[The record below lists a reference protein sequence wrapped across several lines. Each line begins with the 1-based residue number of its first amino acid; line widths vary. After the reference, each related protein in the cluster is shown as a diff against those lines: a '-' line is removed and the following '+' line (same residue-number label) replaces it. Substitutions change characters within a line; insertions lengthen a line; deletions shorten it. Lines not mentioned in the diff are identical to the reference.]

1 MRILTRYLLA
11 RFLGF
16 LAAIL
21 GIVLTTLL
29 ITTLLLDFDDVL
41 DPNRGFVWTVVKLLL
56 QIPAESF
63 RTVLP
68 ISALAAS
75 LACFGLSARWLEVTA
90 MRAAGISPLRAA
102 LPVLG
107 AALVISGLAL
117 LMDQTVSVEAAR
129 ALDRHVRGD
138 QEDRVTLG
146 RGSFWYHSGARLF
159 NIQDSDPDRGV
170 LHGVIVYERSPEGRL
185 LRTIEARSAAVR
197 SGRQWLLQN
206 AIVRTFDLERPA
218 APPRFERC
226 AERPYLPGGHADLAV
241 ADASASALT
250 LRELRQYIKARKR
263 QGANVDRFRTVEQER
278 VTEPFTVLL
287 FVLLA
292 IPLGLRVEQSKSLA
306 VPALQGVALAALY
319 LFARGLASTLAS
331 QGVTP
336 PAASIW
342 IVLVAF
348 LGLGTWRLA
357 RVPR

>member
-41 DPNRGFVWTVVKLLL
+41 DPNRGFLWTLVKLAL
-56 QIPAESF
+56 QIPAESL

-90 MRAAGISPLRAA
+90 MKAAGVSPLRAA

-107 AALVISGLAL
+107 AAVVLSGAAL
-117 LMDQTVSVEAAR
+117 LMDQTLSVEAAR
-129 ALDRHVRGD
+129 ALSRHVRGD
-138 QEDRVTLG
+138 QEERVTLG
-146 RGSFWYHSGARLF
+146 RGSFWYTSGSA
-159 NIQDSDPDRGV
+159 IISIEDSEPDRGV
-170 LHGVIVYERSPEGRL
+170 LRGIIVYERSPEGRL
-185 LRTIEARSAAVR
+185 LRSIEAPSAQVQGGRRWLLTNAVVR
-197 SGRQWLLQN
+197 S
-206 AIVRTFDLERPA
+206 FDLAQPA
-218 APPRFERC
+218 APPRLEHFPEL
-226 AERPYLPGGHADLAV
+226 PYALAGRSDLAV

-250 LRELRQYIKARKR
+250 LHELRQYIKARKR
-263 QGANVDRFRTVEQER
+263 QGANVDRFRTLEQER
-278 VTEPFTVLL
+278 VSEPFTVLL
-287 FVLLA
+287 FVLIA
-292 IPLGLRVEQSKSLA
+292 VPLGLRVEQSKSLA
-306 VPALQGVALAALY
+306 VPALQGVAFAALY

-342 IVLVAF
+342 IVFAGFLAF
-348 LGLGTWRLA
+348 GIWRLA